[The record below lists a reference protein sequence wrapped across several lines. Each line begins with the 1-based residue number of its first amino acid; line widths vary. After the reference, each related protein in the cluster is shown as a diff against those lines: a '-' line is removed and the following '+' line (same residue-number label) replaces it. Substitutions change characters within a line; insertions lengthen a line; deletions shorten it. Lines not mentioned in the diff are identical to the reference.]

1 MGYKEMA
8 DYSEYEM
15 HICGTKKAVF
25 AIYASM
31 PSADIKTITYENGTE
46 DDYILYFKNTCK
58 WGVDANCDK
67 KWDGREIDLSSLD
80 EEKLRNE
87 QGADDFKG
95 YTLADKSAM
104 FHCEIEI
111 SEWSD
116 YGESFAHYKDGQQL
130 EYMEGNLDPEML
142 AELGVDF
149 YPDNMEESDD
159 DWSFSF

>member
-1 MGYKEMA
+1 MA
-8 DYSEYEM
+8 DYSQYEM
-15 HICGTKKAVF
+15 HIHGTKKAVF

-31 PSADIKTITYENGTE
+31 PSADIKTIKYENGTD
-46 DDYILYFKNTCK
+46 DDYILHFENACK

-67 KWDGREIDLSSLD
+67 KWDGREIDISGLD
-80 EEKLRNE
+80 EEKLRDE
-87 QGADDFKG
+87 QGADDFRG

-149 YPDNMEESDD
+149 DPDNMEESDD